1 LPYFQIKYTAI
12 LALPTFQNCT
22 FWRANGKRANGKRA
36 NGKRAIS
43 VSLSPCVR
51 SAAKGI
57 QSKSS
62 AYRSEATAMK
72 CESRFSEN
80 ANAS

>member
-22 FWRANGKRANGKRA
+22 FWRANGKRAND
-36 NGKRAIS
+36 KRAIS

-51 SAAKGI
+51 SAVKGI
-57 QSKSS
+57 QSESS
-62 AYRSEATAMK
+62 AYRSEATSMK
-72 CESRFSEN
+72 CESHFSEN